1 MNINSL
7 IDKLNN
13 ELDKL
18 NKLKETSSNVNNFF
32 TDNLNYNDDFLLEDI
47 ENENIDE
54 TLETANLNLENINN
68 IDIYNGIKPNT
79 EETSLVTVKESPLAT
94 AQNMFKKSIRV
105 SLKSFLISL
114 SLSFL
119 NLFI

>member
-18 NKLKETSSNVNNFF
+18 NKLKETSSNINSFF
-32 TDNLNYNDDFLLEDI
+32 TDNLNYNDDFSLEDI
-47 ENENIDE
+47 EKEQINSN
-54 TLETANLNLENINN
+54 LETSNFNSEN
-68 IDIYNGIKPNT
+68 IDIYSEIKPNT
-79 EETSLVTVKESPLAT
+79 EETSIVTVKDNPLVT
-94 AQNMFKKSIRV
+94 AQNMFKKSIRI
-105 SLKSFLISL
+105 SLKSFLISI